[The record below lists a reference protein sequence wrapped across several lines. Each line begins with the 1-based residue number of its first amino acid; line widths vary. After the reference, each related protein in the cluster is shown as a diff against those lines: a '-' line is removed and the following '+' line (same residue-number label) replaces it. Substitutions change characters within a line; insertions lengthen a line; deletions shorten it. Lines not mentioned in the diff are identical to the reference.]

1 MPNKT
6 PKILVLNDLSLRGG
20 RDIQRGIF
28 EYLDQTSCD
37 WDLRLIPTDE
47 AHLVFEPK
55 LPSAIDKCAGII
67 LTVEL
72 EPNIMDGL
80 AASAIPTIAVGIRHA
95 KLEAR
100 TRSIAFIRNDNLSIG
115 RLAAEHLHSLGKFN
129 SYAFIP
135 ARKLPQSQYWSDER
149 QTGFA
154 QALQKANVKPLIPPE
169 GTDIIQWLSALPK
182 PTAILAAYDTL
193 GAEISHACTEAN
205 IRIPKSVAILGVDN
219 DDLICRQCHPALS
232 SVLPGHHEMG
242 YAAARELHRLLTR
255 RSEHAKPRII
265 VIPPKDIIVRDSTRL
280 LPPAAMLVRRMKDFI
295 RFNATKGI
303 SVSDVVRHVHVSR
316 RLAELRFQETEGL
329 SLRKAIETQKL
340 ALAQR
345 LLAQGK
351 RSVTA
356 VARECGF
363 TSGNQLTRVFKL
375 RFGQSISNWQKS
387 SLPKQQRRIPKNLG

>member
-1 MPNKT
+1 MNSQT

-28 EYLDQTSCD
+28 EYLDQTGCD

-47 AHLVFEPK
+47 AHLVFKSEI
-55 LPSAIDKCAGII
+55 PSAIDRCAGVI

-72 EPNIMDGL
+72 DPSIMDWL
-80 AASAIPTIAVGIRHA
+80 AANAIPTVAVGIRHA

-115 RLAAEHLHSLGKFN
+115 RLAAEHLRSLGKFN

-135 ARKLPQSQYWSDER
+135 AREIPQSQYWSDER
-149 QTGFA
+149 RAGFVR
-154 QALQKANVKPLIPPE
+154 ALEKADVKPLIPPD
-169 GTDIIQWLSALPK
+169 GADLIPWLSALPK
-182 PTAILAAYDTL
+182 PAAILAAYDTL
-193 GAEISHACTEAN
+193 GAEIAHACTEAN
-205 IRIPKSVAILGVDN
+205 IRIPQSVAILGIDN

-255 RSEHAKPRII
+255 RSGLAKPRII

-303 SVSDVVRHVHVSR
+303 SVSDVVHHVRVSR

-329 SLRKAIETQKL
+329 SLRKAIEARKL
-340 ALAQR
+340 ALAQH
-345 LLAQGK
+345 LLARGN
-351 RSVTA
+351 RSVTTI
-356 VARECGF
+356 ARECGF
-363 TSGNQLTRVFKL
+363 SSGNQLTRVFKL
-375 RFGQSISNWQKS
+375 RYGQSIRDWQK
-387 SLPKQQRRIPKNLG
+387 LRRKA

>member
-1 MPNKT
+1 MDSKT

-28 EYLDQTSCD
+28 EYLDQTGCD

-47 AHLVFEPK
+47 AHLVLKSEI
-55 LPSAIDKCAGII
+55 PSAIDRCAGVI

-72 EPNIMDGL
+72 DPSIMDWL
-80 AASAIPTIAVGIRHA
+80 AANAIPTVAVGIRHA

-100 TRSIAFIRNDNLSIG
+100 THSIAFIRNDNLSIG
-115 RLAAEHLHSLGKFN
+115 RLAAEHLLSLGKFN

-135 ARKLPQSQYWSDER
+135 ARGIPQSQYWSNER
-149 QTGFA
+149 RAGFVR
-154 QALQKANVKPLIPPE
+154 ALQKANVKPLILPD
-169 GTDIIQWLSALPK
+169 GADIIPWLSALPK
-182 PTAILAAYDTL
+182 PAAILAAYDTL

-205 IRIPKSVAILGVDN
+205 IRIPQSVAILGVDN

-242 YAAARELHRLLTR
+242 YAAARELHRLMTR
-255 RSEHAKPRII
+255 KSERAHPRIF

-280 LPPAAMLVRRMKDFI
+280 LPPAAILVRRMKDFI

-303 SVSDVVRHVHVSR
+303 SVSDVVRHVRVSR

-329 SLRKAIETQKL
+329 SLRKAIEARKL
-340 ALAQR
+340 ALAQH
-345 LLAQGK
+345 LLARGN

-356 VARECGF
+356 IARECGF

-375 RFGQSISNWQKS
+375 RFGQSIRAWQK
-387 SLPKQQRRIPKNLG
+387 LRREA

>member
-1 MPNKT
+1 MKSQT

-28 EYLDQTSCD
+28 EYLDQTGCD

-47 AHLVFEPK
+47 AHLVFNSEI
-55 LPSAIDKCAGII
+55 PSAFDRCAGVI

-72 EPNIMDGL
+72 DPSIMDSL
-80 AASAIPTIAVGIRHA
+80 AASAIPTVAVGIRHA

-100 TRSIAFIRNDNLSIG
+100 THSIAFIRNDNLSIG
-115 RLAAEHLHSLGKFN
+115 RLAAEHLLSLGKFN

-135 ARKLPQSQYWSDER
+135 ARGIPQSQYWSNER
-149 QTGFA
+149 RAGFVR
-154 QALQKANVKPLIPPE
+154 ALQKANVKPLILPD
-169 GTDIIQWLSALPK
+169 GADIIPWLSALPK
-182 PTAILAAYDTL
+182 PAAILAAYDTL

-205 IRIPKSVAILGVDN
+205 IRIPQSVAILGVDN

-242 YAAARELHRLLTR
+242 YAAARELHRLMTR
-255 RSEHAKPRII
+255 KSERAHPRIF

-280 LPPAAMLVRRMKDFI
+280 LPPAAILVHRMKDFI

-303 SVSDVVRHVHVSR
+303 SVSDVVRHVRVSR

-329 SLRKAIETQKL
+329 SLRKAIEARKL
-340 ALAQR
+340 ALAQH
-345 LLAQGK
+345 LLARGN
-351 RSVTA
+351 RSVTTI
-356 VARECGF
+356 ARECGF

-375 RFGQSISNWQKS
+375 RYGQSIRAWQK
-387 SLPKQQRRIPKNLG
+387 LRREA

>member
-1 MPNKT
+1 MKSQT

-28 EYLDQTSCD
+28 EYLDQTGCD

-47 AHLVFEPK
+47 AHLVFNSEI
-55 LPSAIDKCAGII
+55 PSAIDRCAGVI

-72 EPNIMDGL
+72 DPSIMDSL
-80 AASAIPTIAVGIRHA
+80 AASAIPTVAVGIRHA

-100 TRSIAFIRNDNLSIG
+100 THSIAFIRNDNLSIG
-115 RLAAEHLHSLGKFN
+115 RLAAEHLLSLGKFN

-135 ARKLPQSQYWSDER
+135 ARGIPQSQYWSDER
-149 QTGFA
+149 RAGFVR
-154 QALQKANVKPLIPPE
+154 ALQKANVKPLIPPD
-169 GTDIIQWLSALPK
+169 GADIIPWLSALPK
-182 PTAILAAYDTL
+182 PAAILAAYDTL

-205 IRIPKSVAILGVDN
+205 IRIPQSVAILGVDN

-242 YAAARELHRLLTR
+242 YAAARELHRLMTR
-255 RSEHAKPRII
+255 KSERAHPRIF

-280 LPPAAMLVRRMKDFI
+280 LPPAAILVRRMKDFI

-303 SVSDVVRHVHVSR
+303 SVSDVVRHVRVSR

-329 SLRKAIETQKL
+329 SLRKAIEARKL
-340 ALAQR
+340 ALAQH
-345 LLAQGK
+345 LLARGN
-351 RSVTA
+351 RSVTTI
-356 VARECGF
+356 ARECGF

-375 RFGQSISNWQKS
+375 RYGQSIRDWQK
-387 SLPKQQRRIPKNLG
+387 LRRKA